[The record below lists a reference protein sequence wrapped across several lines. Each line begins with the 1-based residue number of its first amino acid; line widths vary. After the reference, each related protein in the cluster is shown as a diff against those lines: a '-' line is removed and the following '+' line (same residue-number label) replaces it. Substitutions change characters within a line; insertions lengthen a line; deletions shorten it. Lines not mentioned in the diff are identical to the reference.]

1 MNKFFN
7 KISLDLNP
15 SFEGVSKISECN
27 FDKFELNILRVAR
40 LLFESNEDPNAL
52 TWKSA
57 FLIAEQNFSSP
68 FGASIAH
75 IISISVDFMSNGR
88 TRNFS
93 YIRENNSSALTLIT
107 DEERYFLMTL
117 KSMRNNNISKA
128 NSYAVMLCEGPQI
141 NKFLL
146 AMEGI
151 AIITG
156 DIEKKAAEFNGAV
169 DGARTLIHLDQL
181 ANKLS
186 KDQGRF

>member
-1 MNKFFN
+1 MSCTF
-7 KISLDLNP
+7 
-15 SFEGVSKISECN
+15 FEGVSKISECN

-57 FLIAEQNFSSP
+57 FLLAEQNFSSP

-117 KSMRNNNISKA
+117 KSQFFMRKIRLPQRL
-128 NSYAVMLCEGPQI
+128 NSPLR
-141 NKFLL
+141 
-146 AMEGI
+146 
-151 AIITG
+151 IT
-156 DIEKKAAEFNGAV
+156 A
-169 DGARTLIHLDQL
+169 H
-181 ANKLS
+181 
-186 KDQGRF
+186 

>member
-7 KISLDLNP
+7 KISVDLNQ
-15 SFEGVSKISECN
+15 SADGVSKISEYN
-27 FDKFELNILRVAR
+27 FDNFELTILRVAR
-40 LLFESNEDPNAL
+40 LLFESNEEPNAQ

-75 IISISVDFMSNGR
+75 IISISIDFMSNGR

-93 YIRENNSSALTLIT
+93 YIRVNNSSALTLIT
-107 DEERYFLMTL
+107 DEERYFLMAL
-117 KSMRNNNISKA
+117 KSVRKNNISRA

-151 AIITG
+151 AVITG
-156 DIEKKAAEFNGAV
+156 DLEKN
-169 DGARTLIHLDQL
+169 TM
-181 ANKLS
+181 
-186 KDQGRF
+186 

>member
-7 KISLDLNP
+7 KISLNLNP
-15 SFEGVSKISECN
+15 SFDGISKISEYN
-27 FDKFELNILRVAR
+27 FDKFELKILRVAR
-40 LLFESNEDPNAL
+40 LFFESNEEPNTQ

-75 IISISVDFMSNGR
+75 VISLSIDFMSNGR

-93 YIRENNSSALTLIT
+93 YIRENNNSALTLIT
-107 DEERYFLMTL
+107 DEERYFLMAL
-117 KSMRNNNISKA
+117 KSIRNNNISEA

-146 AMEGI
+146 AMDGI

-156 DIEKKAAEFNGAV
+156 DVEKTAAGLNGAV
-169 DGARTLIHLDQL
+169 DGARTRDPRRDRPVL
-181 ANKLS
+181 
-186 KDQGRF
+186 

>member
-7 KISLDLNP
+7 KISLDLNQ
-15 SFEGVSKISECN
+15 SAEGVSKISEYN
-27 FDKFELNILRVAR
+27 FDNFELTILRVAR
-40 LLFESNEDPNAL
+40 LLFESNEEPNAQ

-75 IISISVDFMSNGR
+75 IISISIDFMSNGR
-88 TRNFS
+88 TRNFC
-93 YIRENNSSALTLIT
+93 YIRVNSSSALTLIT
-107 DEERYFLMTL
+107 DEERYFLMAL
-117 KSMRNNNISKA
+117 KSVRKNNISIA

-151 AIITG
+151 AVITG
-156 DIEKKAAEFNGAV
+156 DSEKSAM
-169 DGARTLIHLDQL
+169 
-181 ANKLS
+181 
-186 KDQGRF
+186 

>member
-7 KISLDLNP
+7 KVSLDLNQIA
-15 SFEGVSKISECN
+15 EGVSNISEYD
-27 FDKFELNILRVAR
+27 FDNFELTILRVAR
-40 LLFESNEDPNAL
+40 LLFESNEEPTAQ

-68 FGASIAH
+68 FGASLAH
-75 IISISVDFMSNGR
+75 IISISIDFMSNGR

-93 YIRENNSSALTLIT
+93 YIRVNSSSALTLIT

-117 KSMRNNNISKA
+117 KSIRKNNVSKA
-128 NSYAVMLCEGPQI
+128 NSYAVMLCEGPQL

-146 AMEGI
+146 AMKGI

-156 DIEKKAAEFNGAV
+156 DLEKSS
-169 DGARTLIHLDQL
+169 I
-181 ANKLS
+181 
-186 KDQGRF
+186 

>member
-1 MNKFFN
+1 MAEFSSGANG
-7 KISLDLNP
+7 I
-15 SFEGVSKISECN
+15 SKIS
-27 FDKFELNILRVAR
+27 DYDLDTFELKILRVAR
-40 LLFESNEDPNAL
+40 LLFESNEEPNSQ

-75 IISISVDFMSNGR
+75 VISISIDFMSNGR

-93 YIRENNSSALTLIT
+93 YIRENSGSASTLIT
-107 DEERYFLMTL
+107 DEERYFLMAL
-117 KSMRNNNISKA
+117 KSIRENEISKA
-128 NSYAVMLCEGPQI
+128 NSYAVMLFEGTQI

-156 DIEKKAAEFNGAV
+156 DIKKKT
-169 DGARTLIHLDQL
+169 D
-181 ANKLS
+181 
-186 KDQGRF
+186 

>member
-7 KISLDLNP
+7 KISVDLNQ
-15 SFEGVSKISECN
+15 SAEGLSKISEHN
-27 FDKFELNILRVAR
+27 FDNLELTVLRVAR
-40 LLFESNEDPNAL
+40 LLFESNEEPNAQ

-57 FLIAEQNFSSP
+57 FLTAEQNFSSP

-75 IISISVDFMSNGR
+75 IISISIDFMSNGR

-93 YIRENNSSALTLIT
+93 YIRVNSNSALTLIT

-117 KSMRNNNISKA
+117 KSIRKNNVSKA
-128 NSYAVMLCEGPQI
+128 NSYAVMLCEGPQL

-146 AMEGI
+146 AIKGI

-156 DIEKKAAEFNGAV
+156 DLEK
-169 DGARTLIHLDQL
+169 
-181 ANKLS
+181 S
-186 KDQGRF
+186 SM

>member
-1 MNKFFN
+1 MAEFSSGANG
-7 KISLDLNP
+7 I
-15 SFEGVSKISECN
+15 SKIS
-27 FDKFELNILRVAR
+27 DYDLDTFELKILRVAR
-40 LLFESNEDPNAL
+40 LLFESNEEPNSQ

-75 IISISVDFMSNGR
+75 VISISIDFMSNGR

-93 YIRENNSSALTLIT
+93 YIRENSGSASTLIT
-107 DEERYFLMTL
+107 DEERYFLMAL
-117 KSMRNNNISKA
+117 KSIRENEISKA
-128 NSYAVMLCEGPQI
+128 NSYAVMLCEGTLI

-156 DIEKKAAEFNGAV
+156 DIKKN
-169 DGARTLIHLDQL
+169 
-181 ANKLS
+181 
-186 KDQGRF
+186 

>member
-7 KISLDLNP
+7 KILVDLNQ
-15 SFEGVSKISECN
+15 SAEGVSKISEYN
-27 FDKFELNILRVAR
+27 FDNFELTILRVAR
-40 LLFESNEDPNAL
+40 LLFESNEEPNAQ

-75 IISISVDFMSNGR
+75 IISISIDFMSNGR

-93 YIRENNSSALTLIT
+93 YIRVNNSSALTLIT
-107 DEERYFLMTL
+107 DEERYFLMAL
-117 KSMRNNNISKA
+117 KSVRKNNISRA

-156 DIEKKAAEFNGAV
+156 DLEKSV
-169 DGARTLIHLDQL
+169 M
-181 ANKLS
+181 
-186 KDQGRF
+186 